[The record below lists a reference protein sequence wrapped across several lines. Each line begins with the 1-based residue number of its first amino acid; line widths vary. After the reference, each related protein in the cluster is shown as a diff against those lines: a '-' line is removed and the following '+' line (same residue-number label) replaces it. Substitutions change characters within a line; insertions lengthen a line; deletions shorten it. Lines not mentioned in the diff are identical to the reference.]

1 MSLSDSNY
9 KQMIYENSEILKAAI
24 TKTLSSIK
32 HTPNNI
38 ILINIS
44 YYDGNGNS
52 SSYSGLKYII
62 NLRAEQKDI
71 THVIFYGFESLERL
85 MKKPDASILNSP
97 AVEYIQ
103 MPFKVDELSE
113 KLSKVVAENVTSD
126 GLDKQTKQ
134 NNTLEK
140 IRIFKHDVINA
151 VNTVKTVYKLKRKGS
166 IDTQKEN
173 WISVKK
179 SIFMDKDLIRKN
191 IAHFEAI
198 EGNIIELLTEKAITG
213 IKGNL
218 SCSDDK
224 YKTLLKHLARYSER
238 NNEVVVYDADD
249 IISLLNESVKILETV
264 KV

>member
-1 MSLSDSNY
+1 
-9 KQMIYENSEILKAAI
+9 MIYENSEILKVAL

-32 HTPNNI
+32 QTTNNI

-44 YYDGNGNS
+44 YYDGKSNDS
-52 SSYSGLKYII
+52 LYSGLKYII
-62 NLRAEQKDI
+62 HLRSEQKEI
-71 THVIFYGFESLERL
+71 TPVIFYGFESLERI
-85 MKKPDASILNSP
+85 MKKSNASILNSP
-97 AVEYIQ
+97 AIEYIQ
-103 MPFKVDELSE
+103 MPFKIDELSE
-113 KLSKVVAENVTSD
+113 KLLKVAADDINSD

-134 NNTLEK
+134 KNAIEK
-140 IRIFKHDVINA
+140 LRIFKHDIINA
-151 VNTVKTVYKLKRKGS
+151 VNTVKIVYKLRRNGS
-166 IDTQKEN
+166 IDTRKEN
-173 WISVKK
+173 WASVKK

-191 IAHFEAI
+191 IVYFEAI
-198 EGNIIELLTEKAITG
+198 EGHIIELLTEKAITG

>member
-1 MSLSDSNY
+1 MYIKYNNNHAPAKIKIVTGIAKINQSAN
-9 KQMIYENSEILKAAI
+9 EISVISGK
-24 TKTLSSIK
+24 
-32 HTPNNI
+32 I
-38 ILINIS
+38 ILIIRANERFGGVPTSVAIPPIEAEYAIPRS
-44 YYDGNGNS
+44 NPIEYLPIFASPRLS
-52 SSYSGLKYII
+52 SNFII
-62 NLRAEQKDI
+62 IDKAIGTIIIAVAVFDI
-71 THVIFYGFESLERL
+71 HIDKNEV
-85 MKKPDASILNSP
+85 ASIKPSNILP
-97 AVEYIQ
+97 
-103 MPFKVDELSE
+103 
-113 KLSKVVAENVTSD
+113 
-126 GLDKQTKQ
+126 GLIPK
-134 NNTLEK
+134 K